1 MNLNKIRDNQI
12 SFRDPI
18 WNGGKTIWNDVSM
31 DIYFSVFSSLWSRI
45 GDSVFRIKFLK
56 DDNDDDDFYFDD
68 MEDNQ

>member
-1 MNLNKIRDNQI
+1 MNLNKIRDNRI

-18 WNGGKTIWNDVSM
+18 WNGGKTICNDVSM